1 MAIDVK
7 HHRLFLGCDNHLMV
21 MMDSANGKVWRPC
34 PLAKAWMRTRL
45 IPARSSPLPRA
56 ATATV
61 TIAHEDGDKLTVVQT
76 LKTERGARTMTL
88 DPKTHKIYLAAAQ
101 FEPPR
106 GTSRQRTPSAAQN
119 GSRHVQNPGVRDGEI
134 TGSIVH
140 LAAGL
145 DGPGS
150 LPQSRRMRVL
160 VVEDEKKTA
169 SFVRKALQAE
179 GFAVDVCHNGDD
191 ALAAARAT
199 PFDGIVLDIM
209 LPGRDGLSV
218 LRQLRER
225 KNTTPVLLLSAR
237 GEVNERIEGLDAGAD
252 DYLPKPFELAE
263 LVARVRAL
271 TRRSGENKSTVLRV
285 ADLTLDTITHR
296 AQRGGTDI
304 ELTAR
309 EYRLLEFLMRDA
321 GRICGRM
328 TIIEKVWDYDFDP
341 GTNLVDVYIRRLR
354 EKIDANFE
362 PKLLHTVRG
371 TGYVL
376 KDQT

>member
-1 MAIDVK
+1 
-7 HHRLFLGCDNHLMV
+7 
-21 MMDSANGKVWRPC
+21 
-34 PLAKAWMRTRL
+34 
-45 IPARSSPLPRA
+45 
-56 ATATV
+56 
-61 TIAHEDGDKLTVVQT
+61 
-76 LKTERGARTMTL
+76 
-88 DPKTHKIYLAAAQ
+88 
-101 FEPPR
+101 
-106 GTSRQRTPSAAQN
+106 
-119 GSRHVQNPGVRDGEI
+119 
-134 TGSIVH
+134 
-140 LAAGL
+140 
-145 DGPGS
+145 
-150 LPQSRRMRVL
+150 MRVL

-179 GFAVDVCHNGDD
+179 GFAVDVCGNGDD
-191 ALAAARAT
+191 ALAATRAT

-237 GEVNERIEGLDAGAD
+237 GEVNERVEGLDAGAD

-271 TRRSGENKSTVLRV
+271 TRRGGENKSIVLRV
-285 ADLTLDTITHR
+285 ADFTLDTVTHR

-309 EYRLLEFLMRDA
+309 EYRLLEYLMRSP
-321 GRICGRM
+321 GRLCGRM
-328 TIIEKVWDYDFDP
+328 MILEKVWDYDFDP

-354 EKIDANFE
+354 EKIDAHFE

-371 TGYVL
+371 AGYVL
-376 KDQT
+376 KETP